1 MTEPGPPLEEPQAR
15 ARDLAVGLSKVF
27 QPWFVGLLVV
37 AVILAVLALGANR
50 PADPSF
56 ASGGENPGGVTF
68 PDRRLMVGDRC
79 LRVLV
84 ASTNEQKAQ
93 GLKARTSLGEFNG
106 MIFEFEAMGERAF
119 STAGIQ
125 IPLTVG
131 FYDDAG
137 ARVDAQDMA
146 PCPEGGQCPTV
157 GSTKGPFRNAI
168 QVGLGQLPEGVLGP
182 SCPDLPDGGTTT
194 TAQGGYT
201 YEERR
206 IAIGERC
213 LRTQVA
219 DTQEKQHQG
228 LRGRDSLGDMD
239 GMLFTFDSSA
249 GRSFTKAGVTFP
261 LTIGFYDD
269 AGVRVDAQDME
280 PCSGEEASCPQYR
293 SKGPFRTALE
303 VAKGNLP
310 DGPYVPTCPG

>member
-1 MTEPGPPLEEPQAR
+1 
-15 ARDLAVGLSKVF
+15 VF

-37 AVILAVLALGANR
+37 AVLLLVLALGANR

-56 ASGGENPGGVTF
+56 ATGAAGGDVPGGVTF
-68 PDRRLMVGDRC
+68 ENRRLMVGDRC

-84 ASTNEQKAQ
+84 AATPEQKAQ
-93 GLKARTSLGEFNG
+93 GLKGRTTLGQFNG
-106 MIFEFEAMGERAF
+106 MLFEFDAMGDRAF

-131 FYDDAG
+131 FYDEAG
-137 ARVDAQDMA
+137 TRVDAGDMA

-157 GSTKGPFRNAI
+157 GSTKGPFKNAL
-168 QVGLGQLPEGVLGP
+168 QVGVGQLPDGALGP
-182 SCPDLPDGGTTT
+182 SCPDLDGAGTTT
-194 TAQGGYT
+194 TAQGGFT

-219 DTQEKQHQG
+219 DTAEKQNQG
-228 LRGRDSLGDMD
+228 LRGRDSMGDFD

-249 GRSFTKAGVTFP
+249 ERSFTMAGVKFP

-280 PCSGEEASCPQYR
+280 PCSGDDGSCPQYR
-293 SKGPFRTALE
+293 SRAPFRTALE
-303 VAKGNLP
+303 MAKGQLP